1 MKKSDLKFLV
11 VGTGAIGGITA
22 AFTLNTVI
30 VNMMHQIEQKR
41 RDIAVSN
48 FDDPFFDSFI

>member
-1 MKKSDLKFLV
+1 ML
-11 VGTGAIGGITA
+11 
-22 AFTLNTVI
+22 
-30 VNMMHQIEQKR
+30 HQIEQKR

>member
-1 MKKSDLKFLV
+1 MELLLPV
-11 VGTGAIGGITA
+11 P
-22 AFTLNTVI
+22 LNTVI